1 MCCQKKTLQM
11 SKMGGVYVQ
20 QSLYSS
26 LYSGTL
32 YYMTF
37 ISIGTKVCRNFLSN
51 SVLMNKQSAL
61 LRPDIQDKSEEPYP
75 DHDASPMRAT
85 A

>member
-1 MCCQKKTLQM
+1 MLSEKKPADEQN
-11 SKMGGVYVQ
+11 GGFYVQ

-26 LYSGTL
+26 LYYGTL

-37 ISIGTKVCRNFLSN
+37 ISIDTKVCRNFLSN

-61 LRPDIQDKSEEPYP
+61 LWPDIQDKREEAYP
-75 DHDASPMRAT
+75 NHDASPMRAT